1 LPDLRPAA
9 TRKTTDDAR
18 LIRQQV
24 GGDELVGRPDANDI
38 LRAGATAC
46 SALAAG
52 TGSTLATPLDRPAP
66 TAVENGTRVAFAD
79 VRACVRDVAA
89 ADPTAADFRLM
100 PNRRPNAVRA
110 FDNIFDNAIIL
121 DNAIKA

>member
-24 GGDELVGRPDANDI
+24 GGDALVGLPDAIDI
-38 LRAGATAC
+38 LGAGATAC

-52 TGSTLATPLDRPAP
+52 TGSTLATPLDRRAP

-89 ADPTAADFRLM
+89 ANPTAADFRFV
-100 PNRRPNAVRA
+100 PNLTLNAVTA
-110 FDNIFDNAIIL
+110 FDNIFDNF
-121 DNAIKA
+121 IKA